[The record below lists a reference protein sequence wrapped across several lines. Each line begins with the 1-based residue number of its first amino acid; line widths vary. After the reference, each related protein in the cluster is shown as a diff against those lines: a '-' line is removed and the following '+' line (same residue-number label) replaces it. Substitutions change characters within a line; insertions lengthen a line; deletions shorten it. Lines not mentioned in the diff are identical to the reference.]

1 MSVIMGLRL
10 SVDPDRFER
19 VVNSDRDRLMEIAQR
34 ARQRG
39 ATQHR
44 FLANEDGGE
53 VLVVDEWPD
62 GASFYAFFEGSEDVD
77 EMMAEAGVTGSPK
90 PTFWRELDTPDRF

>member
-19 VVNSDRDRLMEIAQR
+19 VVKSDPGRLLEIAQR

-39 ATQHR
+39 ATRHR

-53 VLVVDEWPD
+53 VLVIDEWPD
-62 GASFYAFFEGSEDVD
+62 AASFYAFFEDSEDVD
-77 EMMAEAGVTGSPK
+77 QMMAEAGVTDWPR